1 MTTTC
6 RVCGDEPREW
16 EDLVDGLCVECVDAP
31 PRRSQKTIL
40 EDGPNTCQ
48 QYADTHRLD
57 CDDPVVRDGLCAF
70 HHALKSLTD
79 RGLGRYLLLG
89 SDKTYL
95 CPRCRGD
102 GEVLGCFDD
111 ICHSK
116 GRCIHD
122 GNDLCPTCKGH
133 RKVPER
139 LYEEYW
145 EYRGSGREVT
155 A

>member
-1 MTTTC
+1 VTAAC
-6 RVCGDEPREW
+6 RNCGSEPREW
-16 EDLVDGLCVECVDAP
+16 EDLYDGLCVGCSDTP
-31 PRRSQKTIL
+31 PRRAEETIL

-57 CDDPVVRDGLCAF
+57 CDDPVVRDDLCAF
-70 HHALKSLTD
+70 HHAVETLEAF
-79 RGLGRYLLLG
+79 GHGYALLR
-89 SDKTYL
+89 SADNVYL

-111 ICHSK
+111 ICHAK
-116 GRCIHD
+116 GYCIHN
-122 GNDLCPTCKGH
+122 GNDLCPTCKG
-133 RKVPER
+133 RELVPER

-145 EYRGSGREVT
+145 DYRGSRREVR